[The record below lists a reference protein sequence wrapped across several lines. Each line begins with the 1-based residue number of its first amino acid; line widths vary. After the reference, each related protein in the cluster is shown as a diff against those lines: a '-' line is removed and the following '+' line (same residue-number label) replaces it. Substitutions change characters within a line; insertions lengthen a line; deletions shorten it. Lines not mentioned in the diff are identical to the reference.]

1 MEEGSES
8 IAKSFREGS
17 FKRLFWDQQL
27 QAARLSDARQMR
39 WHPVMIRWCLNLKM
53 LSSAAYHAMRTSDF
67 ISLPSERTLHDYTH
81 YVQARPGFQNDI
93 DADLKREAKLEE
105 LPGWKK
111 YVVVMI
117 DEMKIKESLVYDKHS
132 SHIIGFVDIGDV
144 GNQLNQLEEKYGADT
159 HVHHRPI
166 ATHMLV
172 LMVRGIFFKME
183 YPYAHF
189 PTKRLTA
196 TSLSSIVWQG
206 IERLEFLGFKV
217 LAVTGD
223 GASTNRKFFRMN
235 SNPADHSCHKTVT
248 PYSCSGR
255 FLYFI
260 SDPPHLLKMTHNCWS
275 HSGSHGSKRQLWVST
290 VGLIG

>member
-1 MEEGSES
+1 M
-8 IAKSFREGS
+8 
-17 FKRLFWDQQL
+17 
-27 QAARLSDARQMR
+27 
-39 WHPVMIRWCLNLKM
+39 
-53 LSSAAYHAMRTSDF
+53 
-67 ISLPSERTLHDYTH
+67 
-81 YVQARPGFQNDI
+81 
-93 DADLKREAKLEE
+93 EE

-117 DEMKIKESLVYDKHS
+117 DEIKLKESLVYDKHS
-132 SHIIGFVDIGDV
+132 SHIIGFIDIGDV

-235 SNPADHSCHKTVT
+235 SNPADHSCHKTVN

-260 SDPPHLLKMTHNCWS
+260 YPPHLLKTTRNCWS

-290 VGLIG
+290 VGLIGVHSGTCLYTNYIRV